1 MMTGNRSLLIVDDN
15 PDILT
20 SLTLLLKS
28 DFSRID
34 TEVRPDFIPQRLQSL
49 AYDVI
54 LLDMNFTR
62 DTTSGAEGF
71 HWLETI
77 RRLDP
82 GLPVVLFTGYGD
94 VETAVE
100 AMRCGAHDFVL
111 KPWDNDKLL
120 RTLLAASRHDRT
132 VAENPDLSD
141 GEVERELLLARQVQ
155 LRLLPQSTVPAP
167 RLDYTG
173 YCQPA
178 RHTGGDYFDFLD
190 LGEGRLGIALADV
203 SGKGMSAA
211 LLMANLQGRLQ
222 SIALSD
228 SDPCSVLRRLNRDF
242 FQMTDTSRFASMVY
256 GVFEESTGLFRYAS
270 GGHLPP
276 LLLRSSQVKRLA
288 PTGPVLGF
296 LHDADYTEESVQL
309 LPGDTLCLY
318 TDGVTEAP
326 DSDGEEFGIDR
337 LAELLASSNG
347 RPAVATRDL
356 LLRELRQFS
365 GPHPHDDLTLIVLRV
380 LP

>member
-178 RHTGGDYFDFLD
+178 RHAGGDYFDFLD
-190 LGEGRLGIALADV
+190 LG
-203 SGKGMSAA
+203 
-211 LLMANLQGRLQ
+211 
-222 SIALSD
+222 
-228 SDPCSVLRRLNRDF
+228 
-242 FQMTDTSRFASMVY
+242 
-256 GVFEESTGLFRYAS
+256 
-270 GGHLPP
+270 
-276 LLLRSSQVKRLA
+276 
-288 PTGPVLGF
+288 
-296 LHDADYTEESVQL
+296 
-309 LPGDTLCLY
+309 
-318 TDGVTEAP
+318 
-326 DSDGEEFGIDR
+326 
-337 LAELLASSNG
+337 
-347 RPAVATRDL
+347 
-356 LLRELRQFS
+356 
-365 GPHPHDDLTLIVLRV
+365 
-380 LP
+380 